1 MNEATRT
8 FVRQHADDDVRM
20 LALRGVKDPE
30 VELSLALQQIQ
41 GRQKA
46 RQKLPS
52 WAACEGLLYPA
63 HLSMEQC
70 SSEQTARYKAAI
82 CGSVVGRGAFF
93 VDLTGGFGVDF
104 SFLAPLFTEAVYV
117 ERQEELCQIARH
129 NFEALGLKNTTI
141 VCGDGT
147 DYLRLLDRK
156 ATLIFL
162 DPARRDEHGG
172 RTYGIADCTP
182 DVLQLRDELLQK
194 GDCVLLKLSP
204 MLDWRKT
211 VEDLGRD
218 CVREVHIVSAG
229 GECKELLLLLSRQ
242 TPASPLK
249 VVCVNDD
256 EVFEFT
262 PEQDNTNLLP
272 LPSHLIPQTTFLY
285 EPNAS
290 IMKAG
295 CFAELSVRFGV
306 APLAQNSHLF
316 VSAERVGEFPGRAF
330 RVEAVSTMNKRELKE
345 KVLPL
350 KQANITVRNF
360 PLSVAELR
368 KRLKL
373 SEGGSAYL
381 FATTLADGNHVLI
394 VCQRL

>member
-1 MNEATRT
+1 MN
-8 FVRQHADDDVRM
+8 D
-20 LALRGVKDPE
+20 
-30 VELSLALQQIQ
+30 
-41 GRQKA
+41 
-46 RQKLPS
+46 
-52 WAACEGLLYPA
+52 
-63 HLSMEQC
+63 
-70 SSEQTARYKAAI
+70 
-82 CGSVVGRGAFF
+82 
-93 VDLTGGFGVDF
+93 
-104 SFLAPLFTEAVYV
+104 
-117 ERQEELCQIARH
+117 
-129 NFEALGLKNTTI
+129 N
-141 VCGDGT
+141 
-147 DYLRLLDRK
+147 
-156 ATLIFL
+156 
-162 DPARRDEHGG
+162 
-172 RTYGIADCTP
+172 
-182 DVLQLRDELLQK
+182 
-194 GDCVLLKLSP
+194 
-204 MLDWRKT
+204 
-211 VEDLGRD
+211 
-218 CVREVHIVSAG
+218 
-229 GECKELLLLLSRQ
+229 
-242 TPASPLK
+242 
-249 VVCVNDD
+249 

-373 SEGGSAYL
+373 SEGGSAYI